1 MAYRPGYKPKQSPA
15 FIDSILKQSF
25 QRFHIIDNPRNR
37 RYIQDD
43 IDAEFG
49 GVFTV
54 NNIAAVISSGN
65 LPLEFESQQ
74 PPKRVIRADV
84 PEIRRVMVE
93 IKKKFPWLADTGEAG
108 NRNLSKIFSWLQDN
122 DAVGFTLET
131 VKVAVEVLLPELES
145 DRDYVP
151 PQPPPPPAPPK
162 PPAEQLESW
171 QIPLNPTPSKQQL
184 RAASSEAI
192 KHYLK
197 RLRESHQK

>member
-1 MAYRPGYKPKQSPA
+1 MAYRPGYKPKQSRE
-15 FIDSILKQSF
+15 FVETILKQGF

-37 RYIQDD
+37 RYIQDE

-54 NNIAAVISSGN
+54 DNIAAVIGSGN
-65 LPLEFESQQ
+65 SPLEFEPQQ
-74 PPKRVIRADV
+74 PKRVIRADV
-84 PEIRRVMVE
+84 PEIRRVIAE

-122 DAVGFTLET
+122 NAVGFTLET

-162 PPAEQLESW
+162 PELEKLEPWQL
-171 QIPLNPTPSKQQL
+171 PLNATKQQL
-184 RAASSEAI
+184 HKAGPKALKDYLRRVREA
-192 KHYLK
+192 
-197 RLRESHQK
+197 QQQ